1 MVYVRTKGGNHAKLA
16 PMNNL
21 PYGTLRAFLTPF
33 LMVLFRPKVKGLRN
47 VPASGPLIL
56 ASNHLSFSDSIFMPL
71 VVPRKVTFLA
81 KSEYFTSPGPKGLLK
96 KLTFIAL
103 GQVPVDRSGGRRSEA
118 ALITGLEVLAGGNS
132 LGIYPEG
139 TRSPD
144 GRLYKG
150 RTGIARLAI
159 ESGAVDCVFV
169 SDGISSLIEKISLC
183 SEPYPD
189 YAIRELVPQFEDLNI
204 SQEGFQNASV
214 ALDTLE
220 SKETQVLK
228 AFCQLK
234 SIADIAKQTQIS
246 KVKVEEVLTKIQ
258 TLLML
263 DTRSQLVLR
272 MYRFGALA
280 L

>member
-1 MVYVRTKGGNHAKLA
+1 
-16 PMNNL
+16 MNNL
-21 PYGTLRAFLTPF
+21 PYGMLRAFLTPF
-33 LMVLFRPKVKGLRN
+33 LMVLFRPKVKGLRH
-47 VPASGPLIL
+47 VPASGPVII

-118 ALITGLEVLAGGNS
+118 ALITGLKVLAEGKC

-159 ESGAVDCVFV
+159 ESGAPIIPVAMFNT
-169 SDGISSLIEKISLC
+169 EKIQPTGTVVPKVMRVEMIFGEPMYFEGDSTDLQHLRDVTDKIMSTIQSL
-183 SEPYPD
+183 SGQEYVD
-189 YAIRELVPQFEDLNI
+189 TYATKAKKSTEED
-204 SQEGFQNASV
+204 EG
-214 ALDTLE
+214 
-220 SKETQVLK
+220 
-228 AFCQLK
+228 
-234 SIADIAKQTQIS
+234 
-246 KVKVEEVLTKIQ
+246 
-258 TLLML
+258 
-263 DTRSQLVLR
+263 
-272 MYRFGALA
+272 
-280 L
+280 

>member
-1 MVYVRTKGGNHAKLA
+1 
-16 PMNNL
+16 MNNL
-21 PYGTLRAFLTPF
+21 PYGILRAFLTPF
-33 LMVLFRPKVKGLRN
+33 LMILFRPKVKGLRH
-47 VPASGPLIL
+47 VPGTGPVII

-118 ALITGLEVLAGGNS
+118 ALITGLKVLAEGKC

-159 ESGAVDCVFV
+159 ESGAPIIPVAMFNT
-169 SDGISSLIEKISLC
+169 EKIQPTGTVMPKVMRVEMIFGEPMYFEGDSTDLVHLRDVTDKIMSTIQALSGQEYIDTYATKAKKS
-183 SEPYPD
+183 SE
-189 YAIRELVPQFEDLNI
+189 ED
-204 SQEGFQNASV
+204 EG
-214 ALDTLE
+214 
-220 SKETQVLK
+220 
-228 AFCQLK
+228 
-234 SIADIAKQTQIS
+234 
-246 KVKVEEVLTKIQ
+246 
-258 TLLML
+258 
-263 DTRSQLVLR
+263 
-272 MYRFGALA
+272 
-280 L
+280 

>member
-1 MVYVRTKGGNHAKLA
+1 
-16 PMNNL
+16 MNNL
-21 PYGTLRAFLTPF
+21 PYGVLRAFLTPF
-33 LMVLFRPKVKGLRN
+33 LMVLFRPKVRGLRH
-47 VPASGPLIL
+47 VPGSGPVII

-118 ALITGLEVLAGGNS
+118 ALITGLKVLAEGKC

-159 ESGAVDCVFV
+159 ESGAPIIPVAMFNT
-169 SDGISSLIEKISLC
+169 EKIQPTGTVVPKVMRVEMIFG
-183 SEPYPD
+183 EPMYFEGD
-189 YAIRELVPQFEDLNI
+189 STDLQHLRDVTDQIMQTIQALSGQEYVDTYATKAKKSTEDD
-204 SQEGFQNASV
+204 EG
-214 ALDTLE
+214 
-220 SKETQVLK
+220 
-228 AFCQLK
+228 
-234 SIADIAKQTQIS
+234 
-246 KVKVEEVLTKIQ
+246 
-258 TLLML
+258 
-263 DTRSQLVLR
+263 
-272 MYRFGALA
+272 
-280 L
+280 

>member
-1 MVYVRTKGGNHAKLA
+1 
-16 PMNNL
+16 MNNL
-21 PYGTLRAFLTPF
+21 PYGILRAFLTPF
-33 LMVLFRPKVKGLRN
+33 LMILFRPKVKGLRN
-47 VPASGPLIL
+47 VPGTGPIII

-118 ALITGLEVLAGGNS
+118 ALITGLKVLAEGKC

-159 ESGAVDCVFV
+159 ESGAPIVPVAMFNT
-169 SDGISSLIEKISLC
+169 EKIQPTGTLMPKVMRVEMIFG
-183 SEPYPD
+183 EPMYFEGD
-189 YAIRELVPQFEDLNI
+189 STDLLHLRDVTDKIMSTIQALSGQEYVDTYATKAKKSTDED
-204 SQEGFQNASV
+204 
-214 ALDTLE
+214 
-220 SKETQVLK
+220 
-228 AFCQLK
+228 
-234 SIADIAKQTQIS
+234 
-246 KVKVEEVLTKIQ
+246 
-258 TLLML
+258 
-263 DTRSQLVLR
+263 
-272 MYRFGALA
+272 
-280 L
+280 

>member
-1 MVYVRTKGGNHAKLA
+1 
-16 PMNNL
+16 MNNL

-33 LMVLFRPKVKGLRN
+33 LMILFRPKVKGLRN
-47 VPASGPLIL
+47 VPINGPVII

-118 ALITGLEVLAGGNS
+118 ALITGLKVLAQGEC

-159 ESGAVDCVFV
+159 ESGAPIIPVAMFNTDKIQPRGKIIPKIMRVKMIFGEPIYFRGDSTDLEVLRDATDSLMGTLQEMSGQEYVD
-169 SDGISSLIEKISLC
+169 I
-183 SEPYPD
+183 
-189 YAIRELVPQFEDLNI
+189 YAPRKKVAADDLNNP
-204 SQEGFQNASV
+204 EN
-214 ALDTLE
+214 
-220 SKETQVLK
+220 
-228 AFCQLK
+228 
-234 SIADIAKQTQIS
+234 
-246 KVKVEEVLTKIQ
+246 
-258 TLLML
+258 
-263 DTRSQLVLR
+263 
-272 MYRFGALA
+272 
-280 L
+280 

>member
-1 MVYVRTKGGNHAKLA
+1 MI
-16 PMNNL
+16 
-21 PYGTLRAFLTPF
+21 
-33 LMVLFRPKVKGLRN
+33 LFRPKVKGLRN
-47 VPASGPLIL
+47 VPGTGPIII

-118 ALITGLEVLAGGNS
+118 ALITGLKVLAEGKC

-159 ESGAVDCVFV
+159 ESGAPIVPVAMFNT
-169 SDGISSLIEKISLC
+169 EKIQPTGTVMPKVMRVEMIFG
-183 SEPYPD
+183 EPMYFEGD
-189 YAIRELVPQFEDLNI
+189 STDLLHLRDVTDKIMSTIQALSGQEYVDTYATKAKKSTEED
-204 SQEGFQNASV
+204 
-214 ALDTLE
+214 
-220 SKETQVLK
+220 
-228 AFCQLK
+228 
-234 SIADIAKQTQIS
+234 
-246 KVKVEEVLTKIQ
+246 
-258 TLLML
+258 
-263 DTRSQLVLR
+263 
-272 MYRFGALA
+272 
-280 L
+280 

>member
-1 MVYVRTKGGNHAKLA
+1 
-16 PMNNL
+16 
-21 PYGTLRAFLTPF
+21 
-33 LMVLFRPKVKGLRN
+33 MVLFRPKVKGLRH
-47 VPASGPLIL
+47 VPGSGPVII

-118 ALITGLEVLAGGNS
+118 ALITGLKVLAEGKC

-159 ESGAVDCVFV
+159 ESGAPIIPVAMFNT
-169 SDGISSLIEKISLC
+169 EKIQPTGTVVPKVMRVEMIFG
-183 SEPYPD
+183 EPMYFEGD
-189 YAIRELVPQFEDLNI
+189 STDLQHLRDVTDKIMQTIQALSGQEYVDTYATKAKKSTEEE
-204 SQEGFQNASV
+204 EG
-214 ALDTLE
+214 
-220 SKETQVLK
+220 
-228 AFCQLK
+228 
-234 SIADIAKQTQIS
+234 
-246 KVKVEEVLTKIQ
+246 
-258 TLLML
+258 
-263 DTRSQLVLR
+263 
-272 MYRFGALA
+272 
-280 L
+280 

>member
-1 MVYVRTKGGNHAKLA
+1 M
-16 PMNNL
+16 
-21 PYGTLRAFLTPF
+21 LT
-33 LMVLFRPKVKGLRN
+33 FRPKVRGLRN
-47 VPASGPLIL
+47 VPTRGPVII

-118 ALITGLEVLAGGNS
+118 ALITGLKVLADGDC

-159 ESGAVDCVFV
+159 ESGAPV
-169 SDGISSLIEKISLC
+169 I
-183 SEPYPD
+183 P
-189 YAIRELVPQFEDLNI
+189 
-204 SQEGFQNASV
+204 V
-214 ALDTLE
+214 AMFNTD
-220 SKETQVLK
+220 
-228 AFCQLK
+228 
-234 SIADIAKQTQIS
+234 
-246 KVKVEEVLTKIQ
+246 KIQ
-258 TLLML
+258 PTGKVIPNVKRVEMSFGKPMYFEGDPTDL
-263 DTRSQLVLR
+263 QHLR
-272 MYRFGALA
+272 DVTDDIMNAIQSMSGQEYIDIYAPKKAKLGEVTEED
-280 L
+280 

>member
-1 MVYVRTKGGNHAKLA
+1 VF
-16 PMNNL
+16 NNL
-21 PYGTLRAFLTPF
+21 PYGLLRAFLTPF
-33 LMVLFRPKVKGLRN
+33 LMSAFRPKVKGLRN
-47 VPASGPLIL
+47 VPSKGPVII

-118 ALITGLEVLAGGNS
+118 ALITGLKVLAEGNC

-159 ESGAVDCVFV
+159 ESGAP
-169 SDGISSLIEKISLC
+169 II
-183 SEPYPD
+183 P
-189 YAIRELVPQFEDLNI
+189 
-204 SQEGFQNASV
+204 V
-214 ALDTLE
+214 AMSNTD
-220 SKETQVLK
+220 
-228 AFCQLK
+228 
-234 SIADIAKQTQIS
+234 
-246 KVKVEEVLTKIQ
+246 KIQ
-258 TLLML
+258 PTGKIIPNLHRVGMIFGEPMYFSGDSTDLLY
-263 DTRSQLVLR
+263 LR
-272 MYRFGALA
+272 TVTDQIMNKIQEMSGQEYIDIYAPKKSKPDEINVAGDED
-280 L
+280 

>member
-1 MVYVRTKGGNHAKLA
+1 MD
-16 PMNNL
+16 NL
-21 PYGTLRAFLTPF
+21 PYGILRAFLTPF

-47 VPASGPLIL
+47 VPVNGPLIV

-118 ALITGLEVLAGGNS
+118 ALITGLKLLAEGRC

-159 ESGAVDCVFV
+159 ESGAQVVPVAMFNT
-169 SDGISSLIEKISLC
+169 EKIQPTGTVIPKVMRVEMIFG
-183 SEPYPD
+183 EPMTFTGDSSDLQYLREVTD
-189 YAIRELVPQFEDLNI
+189 QIMNRIQELSGQEYVDEYAVKAKK
-204 SQEGFQNASV
+204 SA
-214 ALDTLE
+214 TE
-220 SKETQVLK
+220 S
-228 AFCQLK
+228 
-234 SIADIAKQTQIS
+234 D
-246 KVKVEEVLTKIQ
+246 
-258 TLLML
+258 
-263 DTRSQLVLR
+263 
-272 MYRFGALA
+272 
-280 L
+280 